1 MLEDYIKTLNE
12 AQGITEQEI
21 EMNPQLVLSILNR
34 VRYPETEF
42 EGDENLITEEYTVYE
57 TYKFYGLD
65 TEDEYVIPEGDYLN
79 ILQELSEYIRRILP
93 DDFER
98 FFDSKSLYEA
108 ELDNPDWYLTQTI
121 ATINKYLDKD
131 FKDIIKK
138 EFVEFNGINYVIVEL
153 D

>member
-21 EMNPQLVLSILNR
+21 EMNPQLVLSILNK

-42 EGDENLITEEYTVYE
+42 EGDENLITQEYTVYE

-65 TEDEYVIPEGDYLN
+65 TENEYIIPEGDYLN
-79 ILQELSEYIRRILP
+79 ILQELSEKIRNILP

-98 FFDSKSLYEA
+98 FFDSKALYEA
-108 ELDNPDWYLTQTI
+108 ELDNPEWFLTQTI
-121 ATINKYLDKD
+121 STINKYLNEDLKT
-131 FKDIIKK
+131 IIKK
-138 EFVEFNGINYVIVEL
+138 EFVELNGINYVIVEL
-153 D
+153 H

>member
-21 EMNPQLVLSILNR
+21 EMNPQLVLSILNK

-42 EGDENLITEEYTVYE
+42 EGDENLITQEYTVYE

-65 TEDEYVIPEGDYLN
+65 TEDEYIIPEGDYLN
-79 ILQELSEYIRRILP
+79 ILQELSEKIRNILP

-98 FFDSKSLYEA
+98 FFDSKALYEA
-108 ELDNPDWYLTQTI
+108 ELDNPEWFLTQTI
-121 ATINKYLDKD
+121 STINKYLNEDLKT
-131 FKDIIKK
+131 IIKK
-138 EFVEFNGINYVIVEL
+138 EFVELNGINYVIVEL
-153 D
+153 H

>member
-42 EGDENLITEEYTVYE
+42 EGDENLKVEEYEVYE

-65 TEDEYVIPEGDYLN
+65 TEAEYIIPEGDYLN

-93 DDFER
+93 DDFEG
-98 FFDSKSLYEA
+98 FFDSKALYEA

-121 ATINKYLDKD
+121 AMINKYLDEDLKN
-131 FKDIIKK
+131 IIKK

>member
-12 AQGITEQEI
+12 AQGITEQEV

-79 ILQELSEYIRRILP
+79 ILQELSEKIRNILP

-98 FFDSKSLYEA
+98 FFDSKALYEA
-108 ELDNPDWYLTQTI
+108 ELDNPEWFLTQTI
-121 ATINKYLDKD
+121 STINKYLDEDLKN
-131 FKDIIKK
+131 IIKK
-138 EFVEFNGINYVIVEL
+138 EFVEFNGVNYVIVEL